1 MFNKLLPAKLAI
13 AAAFALPL
21 AIANAPRA
29 LAGGPY
35 YGAIA
40 VSPQTGATG
49 YSWDYSSKQ
58 AAVKAAI
65 RSCEGY
71 AGTGDCRGL
80 VWFKNACGAIAGN
93 GRGWGS
99 GWGTNRNIAS
109 SYALQSCGKYGSG
122 CKTIRTV
129 CTSR

>member
-21 AIANAPRA
+21 AVAHSPNA
-29 LAGGPY
+29 LAGRPY

-40 VSPQTGATG
+40 VSPQTGAIG
-49 YSWDYSSKQ
+49 YSRNYLSEQ
-58 AAVKAAI
+58 AAVKAAV

-109 SYALQSCGKYGSG
+109 SYALQSCSKYGSR
-122 CKTIRTV
+122 CRVIRTV